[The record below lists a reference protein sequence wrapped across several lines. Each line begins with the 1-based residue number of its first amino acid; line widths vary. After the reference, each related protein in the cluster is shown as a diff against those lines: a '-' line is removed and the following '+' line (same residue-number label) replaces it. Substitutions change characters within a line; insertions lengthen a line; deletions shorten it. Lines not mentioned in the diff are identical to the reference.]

1 MGVHGSIVTG
11 APPLSSFCSFITSEK
26 AVIGG
31 STPLSGDWEMKIDV
45 SPRMKIRSQRL
56 KPRIRVQSLKPTI
69 ETPNQMVNFLTVDL
83 NFTFRDIARNC
94 CSYISFYT
102 MHCNCSLF
110 EQPPP
115 SFWSTLGRVG

>member
-26 AVIGG
+26 TVIGG
-31 STPLSGDWEMKIDV
+31 STPLSGNWEMKIDV

-83 NFTFRDIARNC
+83 NFTFRDETVVHTFLSTPCIVIAA
-94 CSYISFYT
+94 
-102 MHCNCSLF
+102 SLNNRHH
-110 EQPPP
+110 P
-115 SFWSTLGRVG
+115 SGAL